1 MPARVNVLEREWD
14 LIPTII
20 RVDLKNNFK
29 SPIIAFFTGIILV
42 G

>member
-29 SPIIAFFTGIILV
+29 SPIIAFFYRDNF
-42 G
+42 